1 MKIVVGEVREFDVI
15 CESDKATV
23 ILPKSM
29 FPKRVFPGDIANYVD
44 GKIEMWDEEEQYEEE
59 QLSMLFKILM

>member
-15 CESDKATV
+15 CESDEGTV

-29 FPKRVFPGDIANYVD
+29 FQRRVFPGDIANYVNGQINLWD
-44 GKIEMWDEEEQYEEE
+44 EDEQDEEEQIN
-59 QLSMLFKILM
+59 MLFKMLM

>member
-15 CESDKATV
+15 CESDEATV

-29 FPKRVFPGDIANYVD
+29 FPKKVFPGDIANYVN
-44 GKIEMWDEEEQYEEE
+44 GQIEMWDEERE
-59 QLSMLFKILM
+59 S

>member
-23 ILPKSM
+23 ILPKSL
-29 FPKRVFPGDIANYVD
+29 FPKRVYPGDIANYEN
-44 GKIEMWDEEEQYEEE
+44 GQIEMWDEEEQHDEE
-59 QLSMLFKILM
+59 QLSMLFKMLM

>member
-15 CESDKATV
+15 CESDEATV

-29 FPKRVFPGDIANYVD
+29 FPKKVFPGDIANYVNGQVD
-44 GKIEMWDEEEQYEEE
+44 LWDEEDQHDEE
-59 QLSMLFKILM
+59 QLSMLFKMLM

>member
-1 MKIVVGEVREFDVI
+1 MKIIVGEVREFDVI

-29 FPKRVFPGDIANYVD
+29 FPNRVFPGDIANYENGQV
-44 GKIEMWDEEEQYEEE
+44 EMWNEEEQFEEE
-59 QLSMLFKILM
+59 QLNMLFKMLV